1 LNQKELAMDYYL
13 YWGPVVTA
21 PAQLIP
27 IGWTCTSGADIRL
40 AHALAEIEQ
49 A

>member
-1 LNQKELAMDYYL
+1 MYYIPI
-13 YWGPVVTA
+13 PVVVVA
-21 PAQLIP
+21 PISVIP

>member
-1 LNQKELAMDYYL
+1 MYYIPTPIL
-13 YWGPVVTA
+13 VVPPVLT
-21 PAQLIP
+21 IP
-27 IGWTCTSGADIRL
+27 IQWTCTSGADIRL

>member
-1 LNQKELAMDYYL
+1 MYYIQQPIFVVP
-13 YWGPVVTA
+13 PVVV
-21 PAQLIP
+21 IP